1 MKMYCNVTDHNV
13 DYIVNNTFTTNGR
26 NIMFTT
32 NDMVLEIVN
41 TAVFDVIKSN
51 LAAGKTVRMPKNI
64 TELTPSDLIIDNGLS
79 ELTIAKMNA
88 RAKLDSIINKYAGS
102 VHNMYFFDFSVLNNT
117 LLTKGYYITDENKEE
132 KYLEILQTADE
143 SLINL
148 LQDYL
153 ESLAKISEYYAL
165 HKAYKQSILAIEDA
179 SDVQEVNNNRE
190 AFLTQFS

>member
-1 MKMYCNVTDHNV
+1 MYCNVTDHDV

-41 TAVFDVIKSN
+41 TAVFDAIKGN

-117 LLTKGYYITDENKEE
+117 LLTKGYYITEENKEE

-143 SLINL
+143 SLIKL

-190 AFLTQFS
+190 AFLAQFS